1 MAKFGDAYLL
11 SQAQKP
17 TQREIQCS
25 ITKTFVYLVTQIYWF
40 SRLFFKINF
49 SLFYMKFTLFTQTK
63 HRIFNIFANYLVFVS
78 IYCKKKIIKKNL
90 WFLEI
95 NSNTSSDWMGFS
107 LMCQQ
112 TTRNVV
118 DVLVHISQSKGK
130 ISLNMRDSNS
140 RSISRITLPSI
151 VPSVGGFTAH
161 GNLNSTWSNK
171 TLVAIE
177 NF

>member
-1 MAKFGDAYLL
+1 
-11 SQAQKP
+11 
-17 TQREIQCS
+17 
-25 ITKTFVYLVTQIYWF
+25 
-40 SRLFFKINF
+40 
-49 SLFYMKFTLFTQTK
+49 
-63 HRIFNIFANYLVFVS
+63 
-78 IYCKKKIIKKNL
+78 
-90 WFLEI
+90 
-95 NSNTSSDWMGFS
+95 MGFS

-161 GNLNSTWSNK
+161 GNLNSNLNSTWSNK

>member
-1 MAKFGDAYLL
+1 MRF
-11 SQAQKP
+11 
-17 TQREIQCS
+17 I
-25 ITKTFVYLVTQIYWF
+25 WF
-40 SRLFFKINF
+40 LF
-49 SLFYMKFTLFTQTK
+49 LF
-63 HRIFNIFANYLVFVS
+63 IA
-78 IYCKKKIIKKNL
+78 KKIFLKKNL
-90 WFLEI
+90 WCLEI

-151 VPSVGGFTAH
+151 VPSVGGFTVH

-171 TLVAIE
+171 TLVEIE
-177 NF
+177 NFLKQFFFDTIGYYVPWLTFWNNLNLKPILNRKSDKKW